1 MTIFTIYSSVL
12 SVYLLIDI
20 ILLIGALKQN
30 IILLIVW
37 VVFSIVWS
45 GMIVVGIVIDGG
57 ANFGVNSTTFIKLT
71 SLVLVV
77 WSVFVVIGAVN
88 DIKSGQKWT
97 KMATIE
103 GRKIKPT
110 PKAPAT
116 VTTDA
121 DPPAY
126 DDLIPKC
133 GDTNIKENSH

>member
-1 MTIFTIYSSVL
+1 ML
-12 SVYLLIDI
+12 SVYLLVDI

-71 SLVLVV
+71 SLVLVI
-77 WSVFVVIGAVN
+77 WSVFVVIGAVH
-88 DIKSGQKWT
+88 DIKSGQKWI
-97 KMATIE
+97 KMANTE
-103 GRKIKPT
+103 GHKIKT
-110 PKAPAT
+110 TTKAPPPT
-116 VTTDA
+116 VTTDV

-133 GDTNIKENSH
+133 GDKFAKENAN